1 MKSIA
6 EASETLHAVAG
17 RVININGRRREP
29 VTSGFMSV
37 MEAAAIA
44 RMCPKTL
51 HKLIRQ
57 GKIRAL
63 GAGARHAYCFPTFCP
78 SAVNSSG
85 KGLVATLTRWLRR
98 PWAPCLPIAHEN
110 CLAGLKTRPRA
121 IYGEQVTVP
130 IDQAGSEPAKP
141 MPRSR

>member
-29 VTSGFMSV
+29 IASGFMSV

-57 GKIRAL
+57 GKIRAFGRR
-63 GAGARHAYCFPTFCP
+63 GA
-78 SAVNSSG
+78 
-85 KGLVATLTRWLRR
+85 TRVLLSDI
-98 PWAPCLPIAHEN
+98 LPE
-110 CLAGLKTRPRA
+110 R
-121 IYGEQVTVP
+121 GE
-130 IDQAGSEPAKP
+130 
-141 MPRSR
+141 